1 MKMIGSAQKS
11 EWFYCLNF
19 KNGTTIALIFIKI
32 YKNNDNRG
40 GEMKKYTAL
49 IFLLIAILTFTAAC
63 GNTSVSKEENEN
75 DFKNGDPA
83 EGALSGEPVTI
94 LTGGTSGVYFQLGNA
109 LAKLYGEE
117 LGAQTSAQTTGAS
130 AENTMKISKQ
140 KAELGLAMADTVAD
154 AYTGEGNFVRSG
166 ALSNVRAIA
175 SLYPNYLQI
184 VAPKKAGIRT
194 LEDLKGKDVA
204 VGALGS
210 GTEIVAKR
218 ILQGAGIT
226 YDDINADFLS
236 FSEGI
241 EGIKNGTTDVAFLSS
256 GYPNSG
262 IMELAATDDVE
273 IIPVPKELTEKLQ
286 GQYPAFKVGAIPGNT
301 YKGVKED
308 RETVL
313 VKNLMITHQ
322 DLSEEKVYLLTK
334 TMFENLDDLRNAHN
348 AAKQIELETAVEELP
363 LPLHPGAE
371 KYYKEKGIIQ

>member
-1 MKMIGSAQKS
+1 
-11 EWFYCLNF
+11 
-19 KNGTTIALIFIKI
+19 
-32 YKNNDNRG
+32 
-40 GEMKKYTAL
+40 MKKYTAL

-63 GNTSVSKEENEN
+63 GNTSVSEEENEN

-308 RETVL
+308 RDTVL